1 MRRAAFPQ
9 ISAPSGLPAFN
20 RSWPFAGGGIRDIGM
35 GGRYIEEQQV
45 PAGPDE
51 VIARIDAVC
60 ICSSDIKIIR
70 MGKAH
75 PLFADRDLADSPAV
89 LGHEM
94 ALTIVDAGANW
105 RDRFRPGDR
114 LGLQPAI
121 MVEGKRRTV
130 GMDLPGAFADHIRLD
145 ARVLAGEG
153 PYVFPVP
160 ADVSAATIAMLEPYA
175 CVEAAYR
182 PNCRTSLKPG
192 GRLLVVETAAGT
204 HFDLP
209 APTGEVVLVG
219 AGEAAR
225 AWVAGAA
232 TVTSHG
238 SLDGFAAS
246 EAGQASYDDIVLA
259 GPLDAEATAQVAGRL
274 AKGGLMVLVGAQCA
288 RENVILDAARIHYH
302 ELSFLGAPGPSL
314 SDAFLPARTRFEL
327 RAGGIALVLGAG
339 GAMGRIHTHR
349 ALELKDGPA
358 TIIATSRKGA
368 RLKALEEDFAPLA
381 RQHGKT
387 LVVIE
392 DSEVEAC
399 VGRLAPEGCDDVV
412 VVAPEVAV
420 IERGARLMRADGML
434 VLFAGMPFGQPC
446 ALPLGLVS
454 SGNARITGSTGC
466 TVADQLA
473 VLDRVVEGSLELSG
487 NLEAVAGLGALPDA
501 LEAVNAGKVS
511 GKIAIYPALLDL
523 PVTPVCDLRQDDQP
537 VRWSLDDEKRLFD
550 GGASRASQG

>member
-1 MRRAAFPQ
+1 MRRTALSQNAV
-9 ISAPSGLPAFN
+9 PSGLPALN

-35 GGRYIEEQQV
+35 DGRYVDEPQA

-121 MVEGKRRTV
+121 MVEGRRRTV
-130 GMDLPGAFADHIRLD
+130 GMDLPGAFAEYIRLD

-182 PNCRTSLKPG
+182 PNCRTSLKSG
-192 GRLLVVETAAGT
+192 GRLLVVEAVPGT
-204 HFDLP
+204 RFDRP
-209 APTGEVVLVG
+209 APDGEVVLVG

-225 AWVAGAA
+225 AWAGGAA
-232 TVTSHG
+232 SVAWHE
-238 SLDGFAAS
+238 SLDAFAAS
-246 EAGQASYDDIVLA
+246 EAGQASYDDIILA
-259 GPLDAEATAQVAGRL
+259 GRLDAEATARLANCL
-274 AKGGLMVLVGAQCA
+274 AKGGLMVLVGS
-288 RENVILDAARIHYH
+288 ELGHESVILDAARIHYH
-302 ELSFLGAPGPSL
+302 ELSFLGSPGPSL
-314 SDAFLPARTRFEL
+314 SEAFLPARTRFEL

-358 TIIATSRKGA
+358 TVIATSRKGA
-368 RLKALEEDFAPLA
+368 RLKALEDDFAPLA

-392 DSEVEAC
+392 DGEVEAC
-399 VGRLAPEGCDDVV
+399 VARLAPEGCDDVV

-454 SGNARITGSTGC
+454 SANARITGSTGC

-523 PVTPVCDLRQDDQP
+523 PVTPVRDLRQDDQP
-537 VRWSLDDEKRLFD
+537 VRWSLEDEKRLFD
-550 GGASRASQG
+550 GGISSASQG

>member
-1 MRRAAFPQ
+1 MRRTALSQNAV
-9 ISAPSGLPAFN
+9 PSGLPALN

-35 GGRYIEEQQV
+35 GGRYVDEPQA

-105 RDRFRPGDR
+105 RDRFQPGDR

-121 MVEGKRRTV
+121 MVEGRRRTV
-130 GMDLPGAFADHIRLD
+130 GMDLPGAFAEYIRLD

-182 PNCRTSLKPG
+182 PNCRTGLKPG
-192 GRLLVVETAAGT
+192 GRLLLVETVPGT
-204 HFDLP
+204 RFDLP
-209 APTGEVVLVG
+209 SPGGEIVLVG
-219 AGEAAR
+219 AGDAAR
-225 AWVAGAA
+225 AWAGGAA
-232 TVTSHG
+232 TVACHA
-238 SLDGFAAS
+238 SLEAFAAS
-246 EAGQASYDDIVLA
+246 EAGQASYDDIILA
-259 GPLDAEATAQVAGRL
+259 GPLDAETTARLAGCL
-274 AKGGLMVLVGAQCA
+274 AKGGLMVLVGSGLG
-288 RENVILDAARIHYH
+288 RESVILDAARIHYQ
-302 ELSFLGAPGPSL
+302 ELSFLGAAGPSL
-314 SDAFLPARTRFEL
+314 SEAFMPARTRFEL
-327 RAGGIALVLGAG
+327 RAGGTALVLGAG

-368 RLKALEEDFAPLA
+368 RLKALEDDFAPLA

-392 DSEVEAC
+392 DGEVEAC

-420 IERGARLMRADGML
+420 IERGARLMRPDGML

-454 SGNARITGSTGC
+454 SANARITGSTGC

-511 GKIAIYPALLDL
+511 GKIAIYPVLLDL
-523 PVTPVCDLRQDDQP
+523 PMTPVSELRQDGQP
-537 VRWSLDDEKRLFD
+537 VRWSLEDERRLLH
-550 GGASRASQG
+550 GAASQALRG